1 MQLILLILLIIL
13 EIFIIYNCIQKNK
26 HIRQLRE
33 LNIKYKEQFKYIID
47 DKTFSN
53 QNNKNILFSRNF
65 VNKNRYDKMDLNK
78 AHKRNKIQNNNK
90 NIDLKEKVNKTF
102 NLMVINSLDLPSPPP
117 HSFIINDIFDR
128 KENSPKIKRILMNF

>member
-102 NLMVINSLDLPSPPP
+102 NLMVNNSLDLPSPPP